1 MIKIRYLIGN
11 WKIKKRINS
20 SYSAIGNLKIKKIKK
35 NFFLFN
41 EKLVTHFQELNFQGF
56 QSFQVEENKKDIIF
70 KFNLGKDK
78 NKVYQVF
85 NKSTDYSKYFCNKD
99 LYFMNFKIINQNYF
113 IINTKI
119 KGPQKNLNI
128 FTKYQRTI

>member
-11 WKIKKRINS
+11 WKIKKRINNS
-20 SYSAIGNLKIKKIKK
+20 HSAIGILKIKKIKK
-35 NFFLFN
+35 NYFLFN

-56 QSFQVEENKKDIIF
+56 QSFQVKDNKKDIIF

-78 NKVYQVF
+78 NKIYQIF
-85 NKSTDYSKYFCNKD
+85 NKSTNHSKYFCNKD

>member
-1 MIKIRYLIGN
+1 LIKIRYLIGN
-11 WKIKKRINS
+11 WRIKKKINS
-20 SYSAIGNLKIKKIKK
+20 SYSAIGKLKIKKIKK

-41 EKLVTHFQELNFQGF
+41 EKLIIHFQELNLQGF

-70 KFNLGKDK
+70 RFNLGKDK

-85 NKSTDYSKYFCNKD
+85 NKSTGHSKYFCNKD

-128 FTKYQRTI
+128 FTRYQRTI

>member
-11 WKIKKRINS
+11 WKIKKRINN
-20 SYSAIGNLKIKKIKK
+20 SYSAIGILKIRKIKK
-35 NFFLFN
+35 NNFLFN

-56 QSFQVEENKKDIIF
+56 QSFQVEDNKKDIIF

-78 NKVYQVF
+78 NKIYQIF
-85 NKSTDYSKYFCNKD
+85 NKSTNHSKYFCNKD

-119 KGPQKNLNI
+119 KGPQKDINI

>member
-1 MIKIRYLIGN
+1 MIKIIYLIGN
-11 WKIKKRINS
+11 WKIKKRINNS
-20 SYSAIGNLKIKKIKK
+20 HSAIGILKIKKIKK
-35 NFFLFN
+35 NYFLFN
-41 EKLVTHFQELNFQGF
+41 EKLITHFQELNFQGF
-56 QSFQVEENKKDIIF
+56 QSFQVKDNKKDIIF

-78 NKVYQVF
+78 NKIYQIF
-85 NKSTDYSKYFCNKD
+85 NKSTNHSKYFCNKD